1 MRFDGDWVEALDPR
15 AIDRV
20 TFGTNSLSAFTRLF

>member
-1 MRFDGDWVEALDPR
+1 MRFDGDWVGALDPR

-20 TFGTNSLSAFTRLF
+20 TFGANSHSAFTRLS

>member
-1 MRFDGDWVEALDPR
+1 MKFDGDWVGTLDPR

-20 TFGTNSLSAFTRLF
+20 TFGANSLSAFTRLS